1 MSRLNK
7 TATGPDSIPFWLW
20 KDHAEILAPV
30 VAHIW
35 NLSLSTHTWPASWKR
50 ANIRPLPKVD
60 FVTKWTTNDYRG
72 ISVTP
77 VIARAFERITYQ
89 LYVKEVVEDKLS
101 RNQFAYRQ
109 GGNCTNALL
118 SMQNYALKHL
128 DNPDCK
134 AVRLF
139 AMDFSKVFDSVKHEL
154 LARKLMDTGLNAYL
168 VN

>member
-1 MSRLNK
+1 MLKFSLLLWHTYGIYPYQHTHGQPPGK
-7 TATGPDSIPFWLW
+7 GLISDPF
-20 KDHAEILAPV
+20 P
-30 VAHIW
+30 
-35 NLSLSTHTWPASWKR
+35 
-50 ANIRPLPKVD
+50 
-60 FVTKWTTNDYRG
+60 KWTTNDYRG